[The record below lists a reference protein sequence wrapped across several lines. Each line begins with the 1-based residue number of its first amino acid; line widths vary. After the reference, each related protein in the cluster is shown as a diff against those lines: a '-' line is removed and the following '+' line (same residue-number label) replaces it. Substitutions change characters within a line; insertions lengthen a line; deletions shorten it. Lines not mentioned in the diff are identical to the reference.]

1 MTTSI
6 RELEGLI
13 LAPNASSSFR
23 ASASAEN
30 QPKHRSNRAH
40 PPGSPKAT
48 SLRAPRGH
56 HRLHGMPLPRQNT
69 ELTVTRDPTIQAQE
83 REASPESML
92 ADRFQAKLGIRLSR
106 RPERNCSIP
115 RLGDRSGE

>member
-6 RELEGLI
+6 RKLEGLI
-13 LAPNASSSFR
+13 LAPNASSSLR
-23 ASASAEN
+23 LSASTEK
-30 QPKHRSNRAH
+30 QSKHRPNRPH

-56 HRLHGMPLPRQNT
+56 HRLHGMPLPRQNA

-83 REASPESML
+83 REASSESML
-92 ADRFQAKLGIRLSR
+92 ADRFWSKLGIRLSR

-115 RLGDRSGE
+115 RLGD

>member
-23 ASASAEN
+23 ASASAEK
-30 QPKHRSNRAH
+30 QSKHRSNRAH

-56 HRLHGMPLPRQNT
+56 HRRHGMPLPRQNT

-83 REASPESML
+83 REASSESKL
-92 ADRFQAKLGIRLSR
+92 ADRSQAQPGKGLSR
-106 RPERNCSIP
+106 RPERTCPIP
-115 RLGDRSGE
+115 RRGD